1 MIDLVKLMR
10 KGRRKAKR
18 SSEKEVLL
26 SEGFALELDN
36 SLRESNYTAN
46 LGESQN
52 HERNEIWAKLQVCKI
67 MGSRG
72 CVVAERNEA
81 LA

>member
-1 MIDLVKLMR
+1 MR

-52 HERNEIWAKLQVCKI
+52 HDRNEDLSETAGLQNNGEPVDVLWLSEMKL
-67 MGSRG
+67 
-72 CVVAERNEA
+72 
-81 LA
+81 

>member
-1 MIDLVKLMR
+1 MR

-52 HERNEIWAKLQVCKI
+52 HDRNDDLRDQQASLKWGA
-67 MGSRG
+67 GG